1 MKFLLVSG
9 IFPPDIGGPATF
21 IPKFAEF
28 LKKEDH
34 EVRILT
40 LSDKNIDTSNET
52 LHVIRVDRKLTKPIR
67 SLQIIWEVL
76 KTPRE
81 FRILANGLHEEVGI
95 SLLFKRNKA
104 VAKIVGDP
112 IWERSRNNNET
123 DLGLKDFN
131 NSKLRISRRIQRT
144 LLTFALRRFDAI
156 TCPSKELCE
165 MVEEWGTIENV
176 KHIANGTEISDST
189 VQYEKEFDLICVSRL
204 VSWKNID
211 RHIEIAGALNLKL
224 AIIGS
229 GPEENN
235 LKNLSKGSNR
245 KVTFFGDLSQPEILA
260 LMKKSRAFIL
270 LSEYEG
276 LSYSLIEA
284 LSSGLP
290 AIVSNIDANT
300 QVVRHDIEG
309 VVMHLDKW
317 EHSLAQVK
325 KMFQDNVIYSRYSAA
340 ARLRVIDQFEINKQ
354 LSKMEELLK

>member
-1 MKFLLVSG
+1 M
-9 IFPPDIGGPATF
+9 
-21 IPKFAEF
+21 
-28 LKKEDH
+28 
-34 EVRILT
+34 
-40 LSDKNIDTSNET
+40 
-52 LHVIRVDRKLTKPIR
+52 VD
-67 SLQIIWEVL
+67 
-76 KTPRE
+76 
-81 FRILANGLHEEVGI
+81 
-95 SLLFKRNKA
+95 
-104 VAKIVGDP
+104 
-112 IWERSRNNNET
+112 
-123 DLGLKDFN
+123 
-131 NSKLRISRRIQRT
+131 
-144 LLTFALRRFDAI
+144 
-156 TCPSKELCE
+156 
-165 MVEEWGTIENV
+165 EWGTIENIQ
-176 KHIANGTEISDST
+176 HIANGTEISDPT
-189 VQYEKEFDLICVSRL
+189 LQYEKEFDLICVSRL

-211 RHIEIAGALNLKL
+211 RHIEIARVLNLKL

-235 LKNLSKGSNR
+235 LKILSKGSNC
-245 KVTFFGDLSQPEILA
+245 KVTFFGELSQPEILV
-260 LMKKSRAFIL
+260 LMRKSKAFIL

-284 LSSGLP
+284 LASGLP